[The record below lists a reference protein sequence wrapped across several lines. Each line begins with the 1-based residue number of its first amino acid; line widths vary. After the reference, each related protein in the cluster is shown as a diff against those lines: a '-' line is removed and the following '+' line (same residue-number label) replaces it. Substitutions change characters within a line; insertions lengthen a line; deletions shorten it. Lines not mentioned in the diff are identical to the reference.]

1 MLSINKMSEGYKI
14 TKIGGAK
21 PPTPEPELRGSV
33 ASEMLSQE
41 EIEGE
46 IEQRVEEL
54 IELDVCRHDIAGVW
68 VAIFSRSQ
76 RYRCQQEQADRVEVV
91 ALLVR
96 FASLPAPS
104 EHLRVTVEALKD
116 EFSVVDAELEEA
128 AKRAREAAAVPADME
143 PEPEKMTQE
152 EESDEDDSL

>member
-1 MLSINKMSEGYKI
+1 MSLALQPDSAGLMLSINKMSEGYKI

-54 IELDVCRHDIAGVW
+54 IELE
-68 VAIFSRSQ
+68 
-76 RYRCQQEQADRVEVV
+76 EQADRAEVV

>member
-1 MLSINKMSEGYKI
+1 MSLALQPDSAGLMLSINKMSEGYKI

-41 EIEGE
+41 EVEGE

-68 VAIFSRSQ
+68 VAFFSRSQ
-76 RYRCQQEQADRVEVV
+76 RYRCQQAMSPT
-91 ALLVR
+91 
-96 FASLPAPS
+96 ASGSFTA
-104 EHLRVTVEALKD
+104 
-116 EFSVVDAELEEA
+116 
-128 AKRAREAAAVPADME
+128 
-143 PEPEKMTQE
+143 
-152 EESDEDDSL
+152 